1 MRSPSLSMLVG
12 GLRGAEARDEAEA
25 GGRHGVRRK
34 AWREARTR
42 CHAARR
48 ADER

>member
-1 MRSPSLSMLVG
+1 MLG
-12 GLRGAEARDEAEA
+12 GELRGAEARNEAETEAGA
-25 GGRHGVRRK
+25 GGWHGVRRK